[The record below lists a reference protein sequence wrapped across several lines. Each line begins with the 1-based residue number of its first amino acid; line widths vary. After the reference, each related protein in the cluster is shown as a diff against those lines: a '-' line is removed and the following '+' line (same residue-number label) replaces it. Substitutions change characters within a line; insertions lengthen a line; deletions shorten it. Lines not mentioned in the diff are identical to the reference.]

1 MENLNKKQIIIIVI
15 ISLIILIVVGYY
27 IITNFQKIN
36 YENLDDME
44 ITEENNIEISNT
56 TEKIENNIVV
66 HVAGAVRQ
74 EGIVTLK
81 EGQRIVDAINAAG
94 GLTEK
99 ADLANVNLAYILSDG
114 QKIYIPTEGEE
125 AKISTENG
133 DKIIVDV
140 KEENTKNNSLININT
155 ATLTELLE
163 LPRSRKL
170 HSTKDNR
177 I

>member
-1 MENLNKKQIIIIVI
+1 M
-15 ISLIILIVVGYY
+15 
-27 IITNFQKIN
+27 
-36 YENLDDME
+36 
-44 ITEENNIEISNT
+44 
-56 TEKIENNIVV
+56 
-66 HVAGAVRQ
+66 
-74 EGIVTLK
+74 K